1 MQLNIYVPKQKEPV
15 VRALDEANRRTGR
28 PKNEIILDALEAYL
42 RQDRPR
48 LGSFHL
54 GQVEITSRDELHLER
69 CEDA

>member
-15 VRALDEANRRTGR
+15 VRALDEATRRTGR

-42 RQDRPR
+42 RQHSAR

-54 GQVEITSRDELHLER
+54 GQVSIPSRDEVYLDR
-69 CEDA
+69 GDG